1 MLIPSID
8 LMGGKIVQLVQGE
21 SKAYE
26 TTDFDAWCDRFASFP
41 LVQLI
46 DLDAAKRQGD
56 NRSLIAKILKR
67 LPCQVGGGVGDLPKA
82 EALLELG
89 AKRVILGSS
98 LIREGKPD
106 VDFARSV
113 ADACG
118 AERIVAAIDSR
129 GGVVAVRGWREST
142 TLAAEQMIDALEP
155 FVSGFLYTH
164 VDTEGL
170 LAGFPFERAQ
180 TLRLRTQRNL
190 IAAGG
195 IRSQAEIDALDA
207 IQVDAVVGMAIYTGK
222 LDLKQAPSLP
232 NPESRKTE

>member
-21 SKAYE
+21 VKAYE
-26 TTDFDAWCDRFASFP
+26 TTDFDQWCDRFAEFP

-56 NRSLIAKILKR
+56 NRAILARILKR
-67 LPCQVGGGVGDLPKA
+67 LPCQVGGGVRDIENA
-82 EALLELG
+82 QALLDLG

-106 VDFARSV
+106 VDLAGTLAKS
-113 ADACG
+113 CG
-118 AERIVAAIDSR
+118 VDRIVAAIDSR
-129 GGVVAVRGWREST
+129 GGHVAVRGWREST
-142 TLAAEQMIDALEP
+142 TLTAEQMIDALEP
-155 FVSGFLYTH
+155 FVSGYLYTH

-170 LAGFPFERAQ
+170 LQGFPFERAQ
-180 TLRLRTQRNL
+180 TLRARTQRNL

-222 LDLKQAPSLP
+222 LSVTQSPRTHS
-232 NPESRKTE
+232 